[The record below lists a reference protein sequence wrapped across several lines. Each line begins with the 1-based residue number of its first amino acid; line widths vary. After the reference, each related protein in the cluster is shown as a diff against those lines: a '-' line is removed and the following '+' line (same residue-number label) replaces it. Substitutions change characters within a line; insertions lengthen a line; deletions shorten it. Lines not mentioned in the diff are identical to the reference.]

1 MENGLCAATIASPT
15 YNINVKCRSI
25 SLSDATVWRVRTQRR
40 AQNPTNSVIRVSRTR
55 AAHWVASPFL
65 TQFRAYHTI
74 GRWARDT
81 AHHTKYFGFGF
92 IAASQQKTSSKCIHN
107 PNRCGIANKKIFTFF
122 CFLLLSYAVY
132 IFFIFQ
138 TVSSV
143 CRFCVLKR
151 YTYNILLW
159 FGFFMFSAGN
169 RLTVQKIKTSSRR
182 GINEKKS
189 QISLFISAIQLF
201 VVFFLV

>member
-15 YNINVKCRSI
+15 YNFNVKSRSI

-65 TQFRAYHTI
+65 TQFRAYRTI

-122 CFLLLSYAVY
+122 CFFFCRTLC
-132 IFFIFQ
+132 IFFLYFKLFQVCVNFVCWSVIHIIFGCDL
-138 TVSSV
+138 V
-143 CRFCVLKR
+143 F
-151 YTYNILLW
+151 Y
-159 FGFFMFSAGN
+159 
-169 RLTVQKIKTSSRR
+169 VQCWKSIDCAENKNVVKTR
-182 GINEKKS
+182 NKWEKKPNK
-189 QISLFISAIQLF
+189 FIH
-201 VVFFLV
+201 